1 MSTNVSEV
9 SKVSDALE
17 VPEVSIE
24 RIWGVP
30 KNAWLA
36 LGLVVMV
43 FIGNR
48 YNVAPLAWV
57 AAVPLLLYMR
67 QRSGWR
73 DGVVLFLALQVWGF
87 FALLKIV
94 TDPLPVTFAFMFSIP
109 VALSTYVL
117 YEVFEVMR
125 RRLGDGWGVVLFPA
139 LTVLDEWI
147 ASYTSPMGS
156 WGSLAYTQIDNL
168 ALMQLASVTG
178 LTGISALLACTSVLV
193 AVLIASA
200 DRRRYFAPIAIVVIL
215 AVAAHGFGALR
226 LEQTIEG
233 PMVSVAGVVSGRAI
247 NGGMKADDEAEQQA
261 LFTLSQN
268 AAERGAELI
277 VWNETATIVS
287 AAREAAMVERGQQL
301 ASNYGVD
308 LVMAYGVPQA
318 DTGRFANKYVW
329 LTPQGGIE
337 TYLKHH
343 PVPGEPSI
351 AGTEPLVVHERPYG
365 QAAGAICYDYD
376 FPAMGKT
383 HAKLGAGLVV
393 VPSADWKG
401 IDPYHTQMASVR
413 GIEGG
418 FSVVRPVWASTSGAY
433 DAYGRAR
440 ATMSYYE
447 GESLFIARVP
457 TTRIDTLYS
466 RIGEVVAPLAL
477 ICLLAGLVRLL
488 LNRRSAG

>member
-1 MSTNVSEV
+1 MSTDVSEMSGLPAVSEV
-9 SKVSDALE
+9 SAE
-17 VPEVSIE
+17 H
-24 RIWGVP
+24 IWSVP
-30 KNAWLA
+30 KNAWLVLA
-36 LGLVVMV
+36 MV
-43 FIGNR
+43 ATVAVGNR

-73 DGVVLFLALQVWGF
+73 DGVVLFIALQVGF
-87 FALLKIV
+87 FFGLLKIV

-109 VALSTYVL
+109 VALAAYLL

-125 RRLGDGWGVVLFPA
+125 RRLGDGWGVALFPA
-139 LTVLDEWI
+139 LTVSNEWV

-156 WGSLAYTQIDNL
+156 WGSLAYTQLDNL
-168 ALMQLASVTG
+168 ALMQLAAVTG
-178 LTGISALLACTSVLV
+178 LTGITALLACTSALV
-193 AVLIASA
+193 AVLIANA
-200 DRRRYFAPIAIVVIL
+200 DRRRYFAPMATVVIV

-226 LEQTIEG
+226 LVQTLEG
-233 PMVSVAGVVSGRAI
+233 PMVSVAGVVTDRAI
-247 NGGMKADDEAEQQA
+247 DGAMTTDDEAGQQA
-261 LFTLSQN
+261 LFDLSHR

-277 VWNETATIVS
+277 VWNEGATIVS
-287 AAREAAMVERGQQL
+287 AAKEAAMVERGQQL
-301 ASNYGVD
+301 ASHYGVD
-308 LVMAYGVPQA
+308 LVMAYGVPEA
-318 DTGRFANKYVW
+318 DTGLFANKYVW
-329 LTPQGGIE
+329 LTPQGSIE

-365 QAAGAICYDYD
+365 RAAGAICYDYD
-376 FPAMGKT
+376 FPAMGKA

-393 VPSADWKG
+393 VPSSDWQG

-418 FSVVRPVWASTSGAY
+418 FSVIRPVWAATSGAY

-440 ATMSYYE
+440 ATMSYFE
-447 GESLFIARVP
+447 GERLFMARVP
-457 TTRIDTLYS
+457 ATQIDTLYS

-477 ICLLAGLVRLL
+477 ICLLAGLVRLF
-488 LNRRSAG
+488 LNRRNAG